1 VTGDAPAPRPFPARR
16 LAVTLVA
23 LAGALL
29 LGDLLFRRVVVPRF
43 AGGPAA
49 LSWWWM
55 LPLAPPALVGL
66 VSGSGLG
73 SWRQLM
79 AFSWAASALS
89 VALDALLI
97 AADPASP
104 RAGAAA
110 GASPAFWVVGLFV
123 RWWLYSLVFGAG
135 MLLGVLWRR
144 RARVPAGAPR

>member
-1 VTGDAPAPRPFPARR
+1 VTGNAPPPRPFPARR

-49 LSWWWM
+49 VSWWWM
-55 LPLAPPALVGL
+55 LPHLPPALVGL
-66 VSGSGLG
+66 ASGAGLG

-79 AFSWAASALS
+79 AFSWAAAALS

-97 AADPASP
+97 AADPGSP
-104 RAGAAA
+104 RARAAA

-135 MLLGVLWRR
+135 MLLGRLTSRR
-144 RARVPAGAPR
+144 GR